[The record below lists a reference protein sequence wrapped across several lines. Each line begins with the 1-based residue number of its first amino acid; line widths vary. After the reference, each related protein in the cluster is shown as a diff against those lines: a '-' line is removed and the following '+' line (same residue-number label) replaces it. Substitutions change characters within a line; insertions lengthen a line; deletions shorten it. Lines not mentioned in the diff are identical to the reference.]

1 MNAFK
6 QKFLGPLAPVAFL
19 ALLGLSVFSVNRL
32 VLTLVYWDRVQVVEH
47 FWWLFP
53 IGLRMDVIALSL
65 LLPIPSALLLLLPNI
80 KHRAN
85 RFALAALLTA
95 IGLFMVFMEAASLP
109 FVQQFDSRPNR
120 IFVDYL
126 RYPAE
131 VLGTIWKIHKPE
143 ILVTLALLIITGRW
157 IWRTT
162 HRALEQ
168 HQPWS
173 WTKRLAV
180 LPLVLVLLVAGAR
193 SSFGVRPANIST
205 AAFSTDHLVNE
216 LALNS
221 AYTVG
226 YAVYRRRNEAD
237 AVQLYGAMPLDEAA
251 ARVQRQSLLPAKSF
265 TNGAYPTLHTAVSTH
280 PQPRPYN
287 LVIFLQE
294 SLGAEYVGTLGGL
307 PLTPNIDALSK
318 EGLLFTN
325 LYSTGTRTVRGIE
338 AMVTGFFPS
347 PSASVLKLGHS
358 QTGFFTVAEL
368 LRRAGYAT
376 EFIYGGASH
385 FDNMAGFMLG
395 NGFQQV
401 IDERDFEHPAFQG
414 TWGVSDEDLVRRAN
428 DTFVAHGDQPFFAL
442 MLSTSNHEPFEY
454 PAGRFELYE
463 QPPNTVNNAIKYA
476 DYAIGEFF
484 RLAKKEKYFQ
494 NTVFI
499 VVADHNTRVYG
510 VDLVPINKFHIPAL
524 IIGPDVKPQRY
535 NKVAS
540 QVDLLPTLL
549 DLIGMNT
556 EHPMMGHNIFTLPPD
571 YPGHALMQYNNEHAY
586 MLGDQ
591 VVIHEPYK
599 PAKQFRYREG
609 RLLPETLD
617 PELERDALTDV
628 VLPYLLYNERRYAL
642 PTGSGPGHTVQ
653 LAR

>member
-1 MNAFK
+1 M
-6 QKFLGPLAPVAFL
+6 AFL
-19 ALLGLSVFSVNRL
+19 ALLGMAVFSISRI
-32 VLTLVYWDRVQVVEH
+32 VLTLAYWDRVKEVDN

-65 LLPIPSALLLLLPNI
+65 VLLIPSVLLLLLPNI
-80 KHRAN
+80 KHRISKIV
-85 RFALAALLTA
+85 LATLLTTL
-95 IGLFMVFMEAASLP
+95 GCFMVFMEAASLP

-120 IFVDYL
+120 LFVDYL
-126 RYPAE
+126 QYPQE
-131 VLGTIWKIHKPE
+131 ILGMIWKIHKLE
-143 ILVTLALLIITGRW
+143 IFITLALLFASGRW
-157 IWRTT
+157 VWRTT
-162 HRALEQ
+162 QRLLDEH
-168 HQPWS
+168 HVWS
-173 WTKRLAV
+173 WTHRLAV
-180 LPLVLVLLVAGAR
+180 LPLVLLLLVAGAR

-205 AAFSTDHLVNE
+205 AAFSPDHLVNE

-221 AYTVG
+221 VYTVG
-226 YAVYRRRNEAD
+226 YAVYQRRDETD
-237 AVQLYGAMPLDEAA
+237 AVKLYGSMPLDDAS
-251 ARVQRQSLLPAKSF
+251 ARVRRQSLLPTESF
-265 TNGAYPTLHTAVSTH
+265 TNSAYPTLHNAVSTH
-280 PQPRPYN
+280 PRQRPYN

-294 SLGAEYVGTLGGL
+294 SLGAEYVGTLGGK

-318 EGLLFTN
+318 EGLLFTQ

-338 AMVTGFFPS
+338 ATLTGFFPT
-347 PSASVLKLGHS
+347 PSASVLKLGRS

-385 FDNMAGFMLG
+385 FDNMASFMLG
-395 NGFQQV
+395 NGVQTV
-401 IDERDFEHPAFQG
+401 IDEGAFKQPEFHS

-454 PAGRFELYE
+454 PAGRIELYE
-463 QPPNTVNNAIKYA
+463 QPGNTVNNAIKYA

-494 NTVFI
+494 NTVFA

-510 VDLVPINKFHIPAL
+510 VDLVPINKFHIPGL
-524 IIGPDVKPQRY
+524 IIGPGVKPQRY
-535 NKVAS
+535 DKIAS

-549 DLIGMNT
+549 DLIGMNA
-556 EHPMMGHNIFTLPPD
+556 EHPMMGQNIFTLPPD
-571 YPGHALMQYNNEHAY
+571 YPGHAIMQYNNEHAF

-599 PAKQFRYREG
+599 PAQQFRYAGE
-609 RLLPETLD
+609 RLAKMPMD
-617 PELERDALTDV
+617 PELERDALAHV
-628 VLPYLLYNERRYAL
+628 VLPYLLYNERRYTFSTSSDSGDHSAQL
-642 PTGSGPGHTVQ
+642 P
-653 LAR
+653 R